1 MLSGSS
7 LWWHNW
13 KTRNI
18 LLEIH
23 LRISD
28 HERRERNEG
37 VLKTPMLKRRTGED
51 RQ

>member
-1 MLSGSS
+1 MPSGSS

-28 HERRERNEG
+28 HERQKSGEG
-37 VLKTPMLKRRTGED
+37 FLKTPVLKR
-51 RQ
+51 